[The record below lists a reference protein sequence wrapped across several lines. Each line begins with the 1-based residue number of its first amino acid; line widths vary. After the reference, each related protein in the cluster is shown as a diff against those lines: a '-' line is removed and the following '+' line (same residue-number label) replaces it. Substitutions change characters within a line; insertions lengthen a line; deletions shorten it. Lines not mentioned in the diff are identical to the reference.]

1 MPIFCEVRVAQ
12 SLVFCVVFCC
22 QLFLFVFLFFFF
34 EHCIV
39 CPSNYGFCLPFWHL
53 QTFIIYYAKSWQHKL
68 TKMSDNMLLTP
79 KLYPTIVGFKTGFK
93 WEICCSIFSFQC
105 SVLQIIVCPFSFG
118 HCIVYRSIYGFWL
131 PLWYLR
137 FTASGYPFGIFK
149 LVLWYTINANWTNTV
164 KIYCLGLKLY
174 QLLCCTT
181 TKTNII
187 VFLKFY

>member
-53 QTFIIYYAKSWQHKL
+53 QTFIIYYAKSWQYKL

-137 FTASGYPFGIFK
+137 FTASDYPFGILDLRLMVTP
-149 LVLWYTINANWTNTV
+149 LVS
-164 KIYCLGLKLY
+164 
-174 QLLCCTT
+174 
-181 TKTNII
+181 
-187 VFLKFY
+187 